1 MPSLVGRTPDDGTGV
16 RWVKKAIVMVF
27 APPVLWLAPGPGEL
41 DELDDPDEPHAARA
55 VQAATTRTAHA
66 ESRRRIGEPP
76 PLSVSCSG
84 TPLPPPGVRRNV
96 TETRTVSSMRWTFL
110 LPKLCSSNPDL
121 ARYWPASRLPEPA
134 MVPLA

>member
-1 MPSLVGRTPDDGTGV
+1 MPSLLVRKPDDATPV
-16 RWVKKAIVMVF
+16 RSVTKPIVIVF
-27 APPVLWLAPGPGEL
+27 DPPVAGLDPGPGEL
-41 DELDDPDEPHAARA
+41 DELDDPDELHAARA

-96 TETRTVSSMRWTFL
+96 TETRTVTSMGWIWCRG
-110 LPKLCSSNPDL
+110 
-121 ARYWPASRLPEPA
+121 PEP
-134 MVPLA
+134 PDPGLLWSYTGRSSGCRN